1 MSNIRIK
8 SLMPLNDY
16 VLVSDMVF
24 KERLTSGGIVLMGD
38 DSKSHGVRPRWA
50 RVYAIGPNQTEV
62 SVGQWICVA
71 HGRWTR
77 GVKIED
83 DEGVK
88 ILRRVDNNDILLVSD
103 EPVVDDTI
111 VDSV

>member
-8 SLMPLNDY
+8 SLKPLNDY

-50 RVYAIGPNQTEV
+50 RVYAIGPEQKEV

-88 ILRRVDNNDILLVSD
+88 VLRRVDNNDILLVSD
-103 EPVVDDTI
+103 EPVVDDTVI
-111 VDSV
+111 DSV

>member
-8 SLMPLNDY
+8 SLKPLNDY

-50 RVYAIGPNQTEV
+50 RVYAIGPEQKDV

-88 ILRRVDNNDILLVSD
+88 VLRRVDNNDILLVSD
-103 EPVVDDTI
+103 EPVVDDTVI
-111 VDSV
+111 DSV